1 MEVEV
6 GQIVNTHG
14 IKGEVKVK
22 SNSDFTDTRF
32 QPGEVLTAKLNQTE
46 KDLTITSYRVHKG
59 FHMLKFEGIDNINDI
74 EYLKGATLYQE
85 RDHEEIELEEN
96 EFYYSDIIGCTV
108 FDDNEQ
114 PIGRITSIFETG
126 ANDVWVVKGDKEYLI
141 PYIADVVKEVNVEG
155 KKVIITPMEGL
166 LD

>member
-1 MEVEV
+1 MQVEV

-22 SNSDFTDTRF
+22 SNSDFTETRF
-32 QPGEVLTAKLNQTE
+32 QPGEVLTVKHNNNEIQ
-46 KDLTITSYRVHKG
+46 LTVTSYRVHKG
-59 FHMLKFEGIDNINDI
+59 FHMLKFNDINNIN
-74 EYLKGATLYQE
+74 EVEQYKGDFLYQE
-85 RDHEEIELEEN
+85 RDHEDIELAEN

-108 FDDNEQ
+108 FDDEET
-114 PIGRITSIFETG
+114 PIGRVINIFETG

-141 PYIADVVKEVNVEG
+141 PYIADVVK
-155 KKVIITPMEGL
+155 VIDIENKTIHITPMEGL